1 MAVYE
6 RTCYFRLQWKTSFWI
21 SMHNNHFEFRYINW
35 EKRKVKCLLTIN
47 KQSDNYSENEH
58 VTLNSCNGKIIIPF
72 EDFPHILLLF
82 FRLPSI
88 LEVKHNGAVVQR
100 QGKFFQTRFG
110 QFRSDEKPWTICRNY
125 NQIQSVFSSSH

>member
-1 MAVYE
+1 MPTNYKQTI
-6 RTCYFRLQWKTSFWI
+6 RQLFR
-21 SMHNNHFEFRYINW
+21 
-35 EKRKVKCLLTIN
+35 KRARN
-47 KQSDNYSENEH
+47 
-58 VTLNSCNGKIIIPF
+58 TLNSCNGKIIIPF

-110 QFRSDEKPWTICRNY
+110 QFRSDEKP
-125 NQIQSVFSSSH
+125 